1 VNWFWEG
8 LPEGAPMP
16 WATWMKPMLAWS
28 VFTTALMAGVFCL
41 GALFSKD
48 WIERQR
54 LSFPLVDIPLAMTGD
69 QPRPT
74 LRGSIFVNRAFWGGF
89 SIPAVLSILG
99 WLHGLYP
106 SVPSVQLWDIQVGR
120 SFVGAALPWNVLG
133 DLSVSIIFPVIGIS
147 CLLPGEVSLSLW
159 LFYVF
164 YRVQLLI
171 WASFGIAE
179 GTQSGSLVNP
189 RAFINFEEAGGFIAL
204 ALAVLYQSR
213 KTIYAAFLD
222 LIGRLPAEPDPYLAL
237 RGRTALLGFFVSNAV
252 LMWWA
257 VAAGMSWWVFA
268 LLIGFF
274 YAVLIGAA
282 RLVAAGG
289 VMYVDTGFFPRGV
302 LLRTLGATS
311 MNPATHTLLAYL
323 SVIYMYDPMNLAM
336 PQVMNSLKLVHSARL
351 KAKTFP
357 WAALVSVV
365 VLLAVGI
372 PAILRVIYREGATTL
387 AQWPFTSYPG
397 WAFGELAAT
406 FRTPEL
412 PDNWLRLAVG
422 VGAGMVL
429 LLVWLN
435 THFIWWPV
443 SPVGF
448 LIASAYETN
457 RSIWSSV
464 LIGWVIATVV
474 RHYGGLKLYR
484 TMRPAFVGLVV
495 GQALTSGALAVVSSV
510 FGVKLPTG

>member
-1 VNWFWEG
+1 
-8 LPEGAPMP
+8 
-16 WATWMKPMLAWS
+16 
-28 VFTTALMAGVFCL
+28 
-41 GALFSKD
+41 
-48 WIERQR
+48 
-54 LSFPLVDIPLAMTGD
+54 
-69 QPRPT
+69 
-74 LRGSIFVNRAFWGGF
+74 
-89 SIPAVLSILG
+89 
-99 WLHGLYP
+99 
-106 SVPSVQLWDIQVGR
+106 
-120 SFVGAALPWNVLG
+120 
-133 DLSVSIIFPVIGIS
+133 
-147 CLLPGEVSLSLW
+147 
-159 LFYVF
+159 
-164 YRVQLLI
+164 
-171 WASFGIAE
+171 
-179 GTQSGSLVNP
+179 
-189 RAFINFEEAGGFIAL
+189 
-204 ALAVLYQSR
+204 
-213 KTIYAAFLD
+213 
-222 LIGRLPAEPDPYLAL
+222 
-237 RGRTALLGFFVSNAV
+237 
-252 LMWWA
+252 
-257 VAAGMSWWVFA
+257 
-268 LLIGFF
+268 
-274 YAVLIGAA
+274 
-282 RLVAAGG
+282 
-289 VMYVDTGFFPRGV
+289 V